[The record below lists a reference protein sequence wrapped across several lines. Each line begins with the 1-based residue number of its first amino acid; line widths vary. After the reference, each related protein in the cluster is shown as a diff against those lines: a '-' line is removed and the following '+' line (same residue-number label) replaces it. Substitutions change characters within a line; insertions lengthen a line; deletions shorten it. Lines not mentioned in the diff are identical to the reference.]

1 MTMKKIA
8 ILNYHPVQ
16 YFAPLYE
23 FLTKK
28 NLNIK
33 VIYTSK
39 QGIFNG
45 LDRDFNQKF
54 KWDIDLLKGYSYQ
67 FLDENSIL
75 NKYYEIWKIIK
86 NGKYD
91 AIWVHGYSHST
102 HIFSILTAKC
112 YGIPVLIRGETHLG
126 LTKGK
131 IRWYLHKKFL
141 KIFFKNID
149 RLLAIGSKNYQ
160 YYVSLGIAQE
170 KIFLTPYSV
179 DNKRFSGEGLTDEQ
193 LKNIRKRYD
202 INCSDIIVL
211 FSSKFTKR
219 KRAVDLL
226 KAVKLLKEKNIS
238 VNYTVLMVGQ
248 GEEYNNLEDFVL
260 KNKLENVKFLGFR
273 NQAELPDIYAISDI
287 FVLPSMNEPWGLVVN
302 EAMCSASAIII
313 TDEVGC
319 SSDLV
324 RDGQNGY
331 IYSAGSVPEL
341 TECLEKIILDK
352 EKVCQFR
359 RESKKIINE
368 WGYEQTSQGLINA
381 LESLNGR

>member
-1 MTMKKIA
+1 MTIKKIA

-23 FLTKK
+23 ILTKK
-28 NLNIK
+28 NLNIN

-54 KWDIDLLKGYSYQ
+54 KWDIDLLKGYSYK

-91 AIWVHGYSHST
+91 AIWVHGYSHLT
-102 HIFSILTAKC
+102 HIFSILIAKC

-126 LTKGK
+126 LTKSK

-193 LKNIRKRYD
+193 LKNIRKRYE
-202 INCSDIIVL
+202 INCDDMIVL
-211 FSSKFTKR
+211 FSSKFTER
-219 KRAVDLL
+219 KRAIDLL

-248 GEEYNNLEDFVL
+248 GEEYSNLEDFVL

-302 EAMCSASAIII
+302 EAMCSASAIIV

-331 IYSAGSVPEL
+331 IYSAGSVPGL
-341 TECLEKIILDK
+341 TECLEKIISDK
-352 EKVCQFR
+352 EKVRQFR

>member
-1 MTMKKIA
+1 
-8 ILNYHPVQ
+8 
-16 YFAPLYE
+16 
-23 FLTKK
+23 
-28 NLNIK
+28 
-33 VIYTSK
+33 
-39 QGIFNG
+39 
-45 LDRDFNQKF
+45 
-54 KWDIDLLKGYSYQ
+54 
-67 FLDENSIL
+67 
-75 NKYYEIWKIIK
+75 
-86 NGKYD
+86 
-91 AIWVHGYSHST
+91 
-102 HIFSILTAKC
+102 
-112 YGIPVLIRGETHLG
+112 
-126 LTKGK
+126 
-131 IRWYLHKKFL
+131 
-141 KIFFKNID
+141 
-149 RLLAIGSKNYQ
+149 
-160 YYVSLGIAQE
+160 
-170 KIFLTPYSV
+170 
-179 DNKRFSGEGLTDEQ
+179 
-193 LKNIRKRYD
+193 
-202 INCSDIIVL
+202 
-211 FSSKFTKR
+211 
-219 KRAVDLL
+219 
-226 KAVKLLKEKNIS
+226 
-238 VNYTVLMVGQ
+238 MVGQ